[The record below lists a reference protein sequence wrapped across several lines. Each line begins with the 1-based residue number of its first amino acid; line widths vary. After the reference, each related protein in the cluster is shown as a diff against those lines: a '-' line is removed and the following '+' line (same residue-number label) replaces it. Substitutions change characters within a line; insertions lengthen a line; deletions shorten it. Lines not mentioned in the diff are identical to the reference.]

1 MKNKKKIIIILV
13 ILAVVGIFIAL
24 TYGRNT
30 AIKLSLKD
38 FCQESEFQ
46 YGQTNWGDSLEE
58 VKQTFPTAL
67 EIDTYLTSGESEIYN
82 AKKTFLLDGQKAKVS
97 LEFLNDQLQG
107 VRFSFKVSDNC
118 EEWFEKQIEQ
128 LQDLIGMEDKQYD
141 NSAEPY
147 LPSVGYRW
155 DAENTT
161 LQVAW
166 IKGPGD
172 TSVIFSLGLK

>member
-1 MKNKKKIIIILV
+1 MIKI
-13 ILAVVGIFIAL
+13 
-24 TYGRNT
+24 R
-30 AIKLSLKD
+30 LKD
-38 FCQESEFQ
+38 GSIK
-46 YGQTNWGDSLEE
+46 E
-58 VKQTFPTAL
+58 VEAGKSVYEVAK
-67 EIDTYLTSGESEIYN
+67 ETSIE
-82 AKKTFLLDGQKAKVS
+82 
-97 LEFLNDQLQG
+97 
-107 VRFSFKVSDNC
+107 
-118 EEWFEKQIEQ
+118 FEKQIEQ